1 MKHCSRCD
9 RPAVRRGMCNSH
21 YNTHRTRQMA
31 YGRWQPDRV
40 DAGPV
45 RVHVQ
50 ALRDSGLGFRRIA
63 ELSGVRRQTIQQ
75 LFSPRRGRSKPSAY
89 VASATARKLL
99 AVPVGE
105 AAPGAHIDQT
115 GTVRRL
121 QALVAIGHS
130 QSSLCT
136 QLGITQSNST
146 RLFHGHSKVTAAT
159 AKRVAELYDR
169 LSMVSGTNQRA
180 IRRAKANGWLPPLAW
195 DDDAIDDP
203 GAPSRTAPYGALGCR
218 SPRCIGS
225 GGNSAT
231 ATWRSSA
238 DSVSAPT
245 HWPASCT
252 ATGCRSV
259 ASWWQPKPNNATGG
273 RPRHDRRVDPVRRVA
288 R

>member
-203 GAPSRTAPYGALGCR
+203 GAQPHSAVRGARLPFPEMYREWRELGYSDLEIVSRFGIRPDALARQLYRYGL
-218 SPRCIGS
+218 PIS
-225 GGNSAT
+225 GELVAAETEQRNRRKA
-231 ATWRSSA
+231 
-238 DSVSAPT
+238 
-245 HWPASCT
+245 AS
-252 ATGCRSV
+252 
-259 ASWWQPKPNNATGG
+259 
-273 RPRHDRRVDPVRRVA
+273 
-288 R
+288 